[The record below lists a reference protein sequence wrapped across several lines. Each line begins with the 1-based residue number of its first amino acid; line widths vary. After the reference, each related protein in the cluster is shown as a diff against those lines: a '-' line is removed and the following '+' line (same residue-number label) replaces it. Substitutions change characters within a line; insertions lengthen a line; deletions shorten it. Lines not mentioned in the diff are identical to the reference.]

1 MEQVAEKI
9 RKKDAKKKRLE
20 TLYEKLDLYIES
32 EITKVKSRKEKIYKK
47 CYKNNH
53 ICHYIFHNSLIF
65 IYNCFIQQI
74 SKRFKCRTIKRLS
87 NC

>member
-32 EITKVKSRKEKIYKK
+32 EITKVKNRKEKMPDG
-47 CYKNNH
+47 
-53 ICHYIFHNSLIF
+53 
-65 IYNCFIQQI
+65 
-74 SKRFKCRTIKRLS
+74 R
-87 NC
+87 

>member
-32 EITKVKSRKEKIYKK
+32 EITKVKSRKEKI
-47 CYKNNH
+47 
-53 ICHYIFHNSLIF
+53 
-65 IYNCFIQQI
+65 QE
-74 SKRFKCRTIKRLS
+74 RR
-87 NC
+87 